1 MNKYNEVAIL
11 LINELKKY
19 NNAEEMNRFLNE
31 YKNFEPEW
39 NDIENYLIKYYPYY
53 FYCTIS
59 NGIVGVIY
67 ERIKGNF

>member
-19 NNAEEMNRFLNE
+19 DNAEEMDRFLDE

-39 NDIENYLIKYYPYY
+39 NDIENYLMEYYPYY

-59 NGIVGVIY
+59 DGIVGVIF
-67 ERIKGNF
+67 ERIKGDF

>member
-1 MNKYNEVAIL
+1 MREYDELAIL

-19 NNAEEMNRFLNE
+19 NNVEEMNEFLNE

-39 NDIENYLIKYYPYY
+39 NNIENYLMEYYSYY

-59 NGIVGVIY
+59 NGIVGVIF
-67 ERIKGNF
+67 ERIKGYF